1 MDTLELAPASTLSVL
16 ELDHVDFLA
25 VLPQLTKSVVALIA
39 DAALV
44 GSRLGVAPLVLTQ
57 IATGCEGLPAKVT
70 GVGAL
75 ARVHALMN
83 QVI

>member
-1 MDTLELAPASTLSVL
+1 M
-16 ELDHVDFLA
+16 DFLA
-25 VLPQLTKSVVALIA
+25 VVPQLTKSVIALIA

-57 IATGCEGLPAKVT
+57 VATRCEGLSAKVT

-75 ARVHALMN
+75 ARMHAFVNL
-83 QVI
+83 VV